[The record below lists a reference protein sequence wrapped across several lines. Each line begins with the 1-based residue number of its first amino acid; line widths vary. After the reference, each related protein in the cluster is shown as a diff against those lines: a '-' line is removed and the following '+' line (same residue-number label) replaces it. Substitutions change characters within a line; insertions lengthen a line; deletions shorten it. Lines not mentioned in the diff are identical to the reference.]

1 MPLGGVDG
9 WHVRAADDRVFR
21 IEHWMTQSHW
31 ETLSLSDSPVIA
43 PSALL
48 QLCRRL
54 DSIDLQLADGHSTN
68 RATTTQPTT
77 AGT

>member
-1 MPLGGVDG
+1 MPYNGVDG
-9 WHVRAADDRVFR
+9 WHVRADDGRVFR
-21 IEHWMTQSHW
+21 IERWMTQPHW
-31 ETLSLSDSPVIA
+31 EGLPLTDAPLIA

-68 RATTTQPTT
+68 RATTQPTT